1 MFMSFTSHSFL
12 KPMFGLFPGAP
23 KAKDSDGEEE
33 EEEEKEEVK
42 EEKKEPK
49 TVEGKGM
56 DR

>member
-1 MFMSFTSHSFL
+1 
-12 KPMFGLFPGAP
+12 MFGLFPGAP
-23 KAKDSDGEEE
+23 KAKDSDGEE